1 MSDIRALPRIAS
13 IATLA
18 SRRETFAQVLP
29 VIAAQVDHVF
39 VHLDGYGE
47 VPALLSAHAN
57 VTVRRAP
64 IHCSSRY
71 LPLRDLPGPAV
82 FMSVDD
88 DIRYPPNYAE
98 VMAEVL
104 HRLGGAAMIGVHGRT
119 YLPPHGSYV
128 RHCNVI
134 HFAAPM
140 KAMRHVH
147 ELGTGTAAFVTDR
160 LSFDPTRWERHDMD
174 DINVAIEAQ
183 LRGLP
188 RIAIPRAAGWL
199 TALAEEQPDSIWN
212 RTIADDSAHSRRMR
226 ELLALYAPVPVTPA
240 PVPPATRSRGVHPPV
255 PTPE

>member
-18 SRRETFAQVLP
+18 SRGETFAQVLP

-39 VHLDGYGE
+39 VYLDGHGE
-47 VPALLSAHAN
+47 APAFLADHAN

-71 LPLRDLPGPAV
+71 LPLRELPGPAV

-88 DIRYPPNYAE
+88 DIRYPRNYAE

-104 HRLGGAAMIGVHGRT
+104 HRLGGAAVVGVHGRT
-119 YLPPHGSYV
+119 YLPPHGSYL
-128 RHCNVI
+128 RHANGV

-160 LSFDPTRWERHDMD
+160 LSFDPLRWERHDMD

-199 TALAEEQPDSIWN
+199 TALAEEQPDSIW
-212 RTIADDSAHSRRMR
+212 TSTLADDSGHTRRMR
-226 ELLALYAPVPVTPA
+226 ELLALYAPPPVTPDPA
-240 PVPPATRSRGVHPPV
+240 PPATRSRAAQPPV